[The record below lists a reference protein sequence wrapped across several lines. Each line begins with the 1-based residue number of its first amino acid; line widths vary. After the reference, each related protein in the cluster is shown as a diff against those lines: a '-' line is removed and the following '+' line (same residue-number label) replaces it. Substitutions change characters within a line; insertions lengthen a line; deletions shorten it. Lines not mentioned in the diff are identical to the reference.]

1 MNVAKLLFLIVIM
14 ILLFQFI
21 VNLVIQNQES
31 SKIEVIR
38 AIEMYELRK
47 EKDRKWL

>member
-21 VNLVIQNQES
+21 VNLVIQNQEL
-31 SKIEVIR
+31 SKIEEINVR
-38 AIEMYELRK
+38 IEKRK
-47 EKDRKWL
+47 RQKNDYNF